1 MFDKI
6 SALKNEFKNAYT
18 ELGVKTLIKIHR
30 LDNTAQTEISVASV
44 IGMAIGLI
52 VIAAIIPSAIETFYA
67 TDTSTWLLEAGNE
80 TGYGSV
86 EDSKAVTLWWLLPF
100 IAVATVLYMLY
111 KRME

>member
-6 SALKNEFKNAYT
+6 SALKNEFKRAYT
-18 ELGVKTLIKIHR
+18 ELGVKTLTKINR
-30 LDNTAQTEISVASV
+30 LDDTAQTEISAGAV

-52 VIAAIIPSAIETFYA
+52 VIAAVVPSAIESFYA
-67 TDTSTWLLEAGNE
+67 TNTSAWMIDGAEDT
-80 TGYGSV
+80 
-86 EDSKAVTLWWLLPF
+86 KAVTLWWLLPF

>member
-1 MFDKI
+1 MFEKI

-18 ELGVKTLIKIHR
+18 ELGVKTLTKINR
-30 LDNTAQTEISVASV
+30 LDNTAQTDISAGAI

-52 VIAAIIPSAIETFYA
+52 VIAAVIPSAIETFYA
-67 TDTSTWLLEAGNE
+67 TDTSTWLLVQGNE

-86 EDSKAVTLWWLLPF
+86 EDTKAITLWWLLPF